1 MGKPFKK
8 EIEESYST
16 VNWALDQDTS
26 LIQDRIFKNVTKP
39 LFIVGSGGS
48 LSACHFAASVYQ
60 NLGCIAKAITPLE
73 LYYARFSLK
82 NSKVLFISSSGRNN
96 DILFAFK
103 VALQN
108 HADSITTI
116 CMRKDAPLTKLAN
129 SYSVSEGFEFDI
141 PTRKDG
147 FLATNSLT
155 AFFTILGKAAG
166 VVDSDNQ
173 KWKIKDDF
181 KKDISNFVQMLKF
194 DSTVTVL
201 YGGWST
207 AIAYDFE
214 SKFTEA
220 ALGSVLLADYR
231 NFGHGR
237 HHWFAKRKE
246 NSAIIALV
254 TPEEKQIAEKTLGLI
269 PSNIPRLF
277 LSSEKSGANCS
288 IDLLV
293 KAYHVVNAVG
303 ENIKID
309 PGRPGVPA
317 FGSKLYHL
325 RYSSFYKQFSS
336 LNLTAEEEQSIL
348 KKANKSSVNL
358 LDSSEIEFWRNKYLN
373 FKKKLSAISYSTIV
387 FDYDGTLCSQKERY
401 TGISKEISDA
411 LVKLLKAGI
420 IIGVATGRGASV
432 RKDLRTAIPKK
443 FWKNIIVGY
452 YNGADVSSLN
462 DETCPNTD
470 LKPNQKLTFIESEIK
485 KLSLPWSNIEMKLRP
500 HQLTIETTDHTNW
513 ETIRKIVQNFAVTHS
528 GGELQLL
535 ESSHSIDLVVGKKA
549 TKMNVVNYCL
559 EHSKKSNKINN
570 CLTIGDKGQWPGND
584 FELLAT
590 PYSLSVDEVSSH
602 PDTCWNL
609 SAVGYSSSMAT
620 LSYLSKIQLKESCF
634 KIVL

>member
-16 VNWALDQDTS
+16 INWALSQDTT
-26 LIQDRIFKNVTKP
+26 LIKDRIFKNVNKP

-48 LSACHFAASVYQ
+48 LSACHFVASIYQ

-82 NSKVLFISSSGRNN
+82 NSKILFISSSGKNN

-103 VALQN
+103 VAIQN

-141 PTRKDG
+141 PTKKDG

-166 VVDSDNQ
+166 VVTNEEQ
-173 KWKIKDDF
+173 KWKIEDTF
-181 KKDISNFVQMLKF
+181 KKEIFDFVQKLKF
-194 DSTVTVL
+194 DSTITVI

-207 AIAYDFE
+207 AIAYDLE

-254 TPEEKQIAEKTLGLI
+254 TPEEKQIAEKTIGLI

-277 LSSEKSGANCS
+277 LSSEKIGANCS
-288 IDLLV
+288 IDLLI
-293 KAYHVVNAVG
+293 KAYHLVNSVG

-309 PGRPGVPA
+309 PGRPGVPP

-336 LNLTAEEEQSIL
+336 IKLTAEEEQSIL

-358 LDSSEIEFWRNKYLN
+358 LDSNEIEFWRGKYSN
-373 FKKKLSAISYSTIV
+373 FKKKLSSTNFSSIV

-401 TGISKEISDA
+401 SGISKEISDS
-411 LVKLLKAGI
+411 LLKLLKAGI
-420 IIGVATGRGASV
+420 LVGIATGRGASV
-432 RKDLRTAIPKK
+432 RKDLRAVLPKQ
-443 FWKNIIVGY
+443 FWNSVIIGY
-452 YNGADVSSLN
+452 YNGADVGHLN
-462 DETCPNTD
+462 DDKCPNTD
-470 LKPNQKLTFIESEIK
+470 IKVNQKLAFIESEIK
-485 KLSLPWSNIEMKLRP
+485 CLSLPWNNLEMKLRP
-500 HQLTIETTDHTNW
+500 HQLTIETTDNNNW
-513 ETIRKIVQNFAVTHS
+513 ETIRKIVQNLAITHS

-549 TKMNVVNYCL
+549 TKMNVVNYCR
-559 EHSKKSNKINN
+559 EHSKKAHKNDN

-609 SAVGYSSSMAT
+609 ADVGFSSSMAT
-620 LSYLSKIQLKESCF
+620 LSYLNKMQLKKSCF

>member
-16 VNWALDQDTS
+16 INWALSQDTTLLS
-26 LIQDRIFKNVTKP
+26 ERIFKNLNKP

-48 LSACHFAASVYQ
+48 LSACHFVASIYQ

-82 NSKVLFISSSGRNN
+82 NAKILFISSSGKNN

-103 VALQN
+103 VAIQN
-108 HADSITTI
+108 HADSITTV
-116 CMRKDAPLTKLAN
+116 CMRKDAPLTQLAN

-141 PTRKDG
+141 PTKKDG

-155 AFFTILGKAAG
+155 AFFTILGKSAG
-166 VVDSDNQ
+166 VVVNDEQ
-173 KWKIKDDF
+173 TWKIEDSF
-181 KKDISNFVQMLKF
+181 KEDIFEFVQKLKF
-194 DSTVTVL
+194 DSTITVI

-207 AIAYDFE
+207 AIAYDLE

-269 PSNIPRLF
+269 PSNIPRIF
-277 LSSEKSGANCS
+277 LSSEKNGANCS
-288 IDLLV
+288 IDLLI
-293 KAYHVVNAVG
+293 KAYHLVNSVG

-336 LNLTAEEEQSIL
+336 LKLTAEEEQSII

-358 LDSSEIEFWRNKYLN
+358 LDSKEIEFWRGKYTN
-373 FKKKLSAISYSTIV
+373 FKKKLSVTDFNTIV

-401 TGISKEISDA
+401 TGISKNISDE
-411 LVKLLKAGI
+411 LLKLLKAGI
-420 IIGVATGRGASV
+420 IIGIATGRGASV
-432 RKDLRTAIPKK
+432 RKALRTALPKQ
-443 FWKNIIVGY
+443 FWSSVIIGY
-452 YNGADVSSLN
+452 YNGADVGHLN
-462 DETCPNTD
+462 DDSCPNTEI
-470 LKPNQKLTFIESEIK
+470 KPNKKLAFIESEIK
-485 KLSLPWSNIEMKLRP
+485 GLGLPWTNLEMKLRP
-500 HQLTIETTDHTNW
+500 HQLTIETSDNNNW
-513 ETIRKIVQNFAVTHS
+513 ETIRKIAQNLAITHS
-528 GGELQLL
+528 DGELQLL
-535 ESSHSIDLVVGKKA
+535 ESSHSIDIVVGKKA
-549 TKMNVVNYCL
+549 TKMNVVNYCKEL
-559 EHSKKSNKINN
+559 STKTNKNNN

-602 PDTCWNL
+602 PDSCWNL
-609 SAVGYSSSMAT
+609 SEVGFSGSMAT
-620 LSYLSKIQLKESCF
+620 ISYLNKIQLKKSSF